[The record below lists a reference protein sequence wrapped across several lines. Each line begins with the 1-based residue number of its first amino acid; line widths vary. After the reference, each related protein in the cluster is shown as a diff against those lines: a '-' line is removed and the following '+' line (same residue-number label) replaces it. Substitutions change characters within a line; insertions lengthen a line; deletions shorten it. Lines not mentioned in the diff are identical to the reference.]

1 MTRTAPFSKAA
12 IRNACI
18 AGAFA
23 LAPAGFFGLAVVGA
37 AANGTN
43 TAAPAKIAA
52 AAPKQAQQAPAKK
65 QLTRAERAHCSAM
78 ADAYMG
84 IRGEIQ
90 AMGLEPSLEKAA
102 DNDAY
107 QAYLAESERMG
118 CFG

>member
-23 LAPAGFFGLAVVGA
+23 VLPLGLAGLAAIGA
-37 AANGTN
+37 AVGGTD
-43 TAAPAKIAA
+43 TAAPAKVTAV
-52 AAPKQAQQAPAKK
+52 APKQVQQAPAAKR
-65 QLTRAERAHCSAM
+65 LTRAERAHCAAM
-78 ADAYMG
+78 TDAYMG

-107 QAYLAESERMG
+107 QAYLNEQERMG
-118 CFG
+118 CF